1 MTLLIKNQHAK
12 KVLKFSHKYA
22 LTAISTDSKKKNMRL
37 DKTNVSS

>member
-12 KVLKFSHKYA
+12 KVLKSSHKYA
-22 LTAISTDSKKKNMRL
+22 LTAISTDSKKNMRL